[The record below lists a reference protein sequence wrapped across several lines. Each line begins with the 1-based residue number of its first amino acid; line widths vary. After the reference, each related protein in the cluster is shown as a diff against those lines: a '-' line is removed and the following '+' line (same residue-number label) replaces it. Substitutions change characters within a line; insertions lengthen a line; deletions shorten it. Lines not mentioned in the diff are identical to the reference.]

1 MTDSEDDRRR
11 ADGDAGGE
19 ILIDRT
25 TEVGSAAL
33 AAALAAKDVAAI
45 GQALR
50 HDYVVVPQIRT
61 PEGELQVRVFES
73 EYPDGPTP
81 YELCLFSST
90 ETLAAY
96 LADNPDREFALQRG
110 QSLAPFLEQ
119 YRTVIERV
127 VFDPAGPHPMMAIVD
142 DVLQSLQPQPGD
154 DGVAWVASAPGGSL
168 EEATLPLDPR

>member
-1 MTDSEDDRRR
+1 MTDSGDDRRR

-73 EYPDGPTP
+73 E
-81 YELCLFSST
+81 
-90 ETLAAY
+90 
-96 LADNPDREFALQRG
+96 
-110 QSLAPFLEQ
+110 
-119 YRTVIERV
+119 
-127 VFDPAGPHPMMAIVD
+127 
-142 DVLQSLQPQPGD
+142 
-154 DGVAWVASAPGGSL
+154 
-168 EEATLPLDPR
+168 